1 MFLADEGSE
10 SMCYDDC
17 AAAWVALTVEGE
29 AVGGEG
35 IDASLLGTSE
45 RTDGSV
51 QVTLDGHPLYYFVHR
66 TPRRATNG
74 QGVGDV
80 WYVVLP
86 AGAPI
91 Q

>member
-1 MFLADEGSE
+1 MLRRLR
-10 SMCYDDC
+10 
-17 AAAWVALTVEGE
+17 AAWPALTVEGE

-51 QVTLDGHPLYYFVHR
+51 QVTLDGHPLYYFAQDAAPGDV
-66 TPRRATNG
+66 NG

-80 WYVVLP
+80 WYVVSP